1 MHPLLH
7 MSGHFANNAVV
18 LVQGIA
24 RAAAQ
29 GLWNLLGQLRHLE
42 GGRKALDNLQMP
54 LSKLRQPTPELA
66 AAGALGLL
74 SIDQKLQNCS
84 LHVWLLDVIV
94 DVAQRVVDI

>member
-7 MSGHFANNAVV
+7 MSGLLANNAVV
-18 LVQGIA
+18 LVHGIA

-29 GLWNLLGQLRHLE
+29 GLGYLLRELGHLE
-42 GGRKALDNLQMP
+42 EGRKALDNLQMT

-74 SIDQKLQNCS
+74 PVHQKLQNGS
-84 LHVWLLDVIV
+84 FHVWLLDVIV